1 MEFKHISIMFEDC
14 MNLLNIQKNGIYV
27 DGTLGGGGHSLGI
40 CERLGSDGRL
50 VGIDRDLEAI
60 GAAKKRLE
68 AHNGKTTFVNS
79 NYADIKEILAELH
92 IPSIN
97 GALLDLGVSS
107 YQLDNPERGF
117 SYMHDAPLDM
127 RMNAQDGFSAYNLI
141 NEYSEKELTRVIKD
155 YGEERWASRIAQFI
169 VNARKNAPIKTTF
182 ELNDIIKA
190 AIPASAR
197 KDGGHPS
204 KRTFQAIRIEVNSEI
219 EKLEKALSDFFDV
232 LSPGGRLAVITFHS
246 LEDRIAKQLF
256 VKLASGCTCPPS
268 FPVCVCGNVPKG
280 KIITKK
286 PVVASAEE
294 IEFNSRSKSAKL
306 RVIEKL

>member
-40 CERLGSDGRL
+40 CERLGDSGRL
-50 VGIDRDLEAI
+50 IGIDRDLEAI
-60 GAAKKRLE
+60 GAAKERLHN
-68 AHNGKTTFVNS
+68 HNGKTTFVNS

-92 IPSIN
+92 IHSIN

-117 SYMHDAPLDM
+117 SYMHNAPLDM
-127 RMNAQDGFSAYNLI
+127 RMNAQDSFSAYELVNS
-141 NEYSEKELTRVIKD
+141 YSEKELTRVIRD

-169 VNARKNAPIKTTF
+169 VNARKTAPVETTF

-232 LSPGGRLAVITFHS
+232 LAPGGRLAVITFHS
-246 LEDRIAKQLF
+246 LEDRIVKQLF
-256 VKLASGCTCPPS
+256 AKLASGCTCPPS
-268 FPVCVCGNVPKG
+268 FPICVCGNVPKG
-280 KIITKK
+280 KILTKK
-286 PVVASAEE
+286 PIVASEEE

-306 RVIEKL
+306 RGIEKL

>member
-14 MNLLNIQKNGIYV
+14 MKLLNIKETGIYV

-40 CERLGSDGRL
+40 CEQLGQTGRL
-50 VGIDRDLEAI
+50 IGIDRDLEAI
-60 GAAKKRLE
+60 AAAKKRLKN
-68 AHNGKTTFVNS
+68 HKTKTTFVNN
-79 NYADIKEILAELH
+79 NYANIKEIAAELS
-92 IPSIN
+92 IPSID

-127 RMNAQDGFSAYNLI
+127 RMNAQDSFSAYELI
-141 NEYSEKELTRVIKD
+141 NSYSEKELTRVIKD

-169 VNARKNAPIKTTF
+169 VIARKTAPIRTTF

-190 AIPASAR
+190 AIPAGAR
-197 KDGGHPS
+197 KEGGHPS

-219 EKLEKALSDFFDV
+219 EKLENALSDFFDL

-246 LEDRIAKQLF
+246 LEDRIVKQLF
-256 VKLASGCTCPPS
+256 AKLASGCTCPGS
-268 FPVCVCGNVPKG
+268 FPICVCGNVPKG
-280 KIITKK
+280 KILTKK
-286 PVVASAEE
+286 PIVASEEE
-294 IEFNSRSKSAKL
+294 IAFNSRSKSAKL
-306 RVIEKL
+306 RGIEKI

>member
-204 KRTFQAIRIEVNSEI
+204 KRTFQAIRIEVNAELDTISPMI
-219 EKLEKALSDFFDV
+219 SDAGKRLV
-232 LSPGGRLAVITFHS
+232 KGGRIAVISFHS
-246 LEDRIAKQLF
+246 LEDRL
-256 VKLASGCTCPPS
+256 VKLSYRELASGCTCPKD
-268 FPVCVCGNVPKG
+268 FPVCICGKTPTAKEL
-280 KIITKK
+280 TKK
-286 PVVASAEE
+286 PILPSDGELE
-294 IEFNSRSKSAKL
+294 NNPRSRSAKL
-306 RVIEKL
+306 RVAEKI